1 MEEREKII
9 ELYEIYKG
17 LLTENQRLYFE
28 NYYYE
33 DLSLN
38 EIAYNNKV
46 SKTLASKIIN
56 NTIKKLEHYE
66 EILNFNY
73 KENKLKNLLNKIDD
87 SKIKTVIEE
96 ILYKD

>member
-9 ELYEIYKG
+9 ELYELYKG

-38 EIAYNNKV
+38 EIADNNKV
-46 SKTLASKIIN
+46 SKTLVSKIIN

>member
-9 ELYEIYKG
+9 ELYELYKG

-38 EIAYNNKV
+38 EIADNNKV
-46 SKTLASKIIN
+46 SKTLVSKIIN

-73 KENKLKNLLNKIDD
+73 KENKLKNLFIENK
-87 SKIKTVIEE
+87 SKKITMN
-96 ILYKD
+96 L

>member
-38 EIAYNNKV
+38 EIADNNKV
-46 SKTLASKIIN
+46 SKTLVSKIIN

>member
-9 ELYEIYKG
+9 ELYELYKG

-73 KENKLKNLLNKIDD
+73 N
-87 SKIKTVIEE
+87 E
-96 ILYKD
+96 ISSRIS

>member
-17 LLTENQRLYFE
+17 LLTEKQRLYFE

-38 EIAYNNKV
+38 EIADNNKV

>member
-9 ELYEIYKG
+9 ELYELYKG

-87 SKIKTVIEE
+87 NKIKTVIEE

>member
-9 ELYEIYKG
+9 ELYELYKG

-73 KENKLKNLLNKIDD
+73 KENKLKNLLN
-87 SKIKTVIEE
+87 VMA
-96 ILYKD
+96 LWL

>member
-38 EIAYNNKV
+38 EIADNNKV

>member
-46 SKTLASKIIN
+46 SKTLVSKIIN

>member
-1 MEEREKII
+1 MEERERII
-9 ELYEIYKG
+9 ELYELYKG

-38 EIAYNNKV
+38 EIADNNKV

>member
-9 ELYEIYKG
+9 ELYELYKG